1 MRSLFKIKKKESA
14 GLFIDKGLY
23 RYIALKGHPGAYEVT
38 RAFSGML
45 PATVGPDGEPYVD
58 PGKSLNQAL
67 KLIRGDVGDLGTS
80 VNLSLPTSDSLLRTV
95 PLPDM
100 ETEEA
105 RMAFRYDYERYFPF
119 SVNEAV
125 FDLAPVLYPLP
136 TGNDEKRF
144 IVASA
149 RKPFIDGIMD
159 SAINNDLDIM
169 ALEPAQIALERAIT
183 PPVPLADAVVYV
195 YAGKRRSVLILSWKG
210 NGIFHRSIADSFEE
224 GPTDFEKNTSE
235 FTTEHM
241 FVREIHSYLLFA
253 LSQIRGFE
261 PETMVIFGPGS
272 SEGLMTI
279 FKDTVEI
286 KSVIF
291 SNPFEVHGIDF
302 SSFDAGAGSWEIPL
316 GLALRDL

>member
-1 MRSLFKIKKKESA
+1 YFYSSVISL
-14 GLFIDKGLY
+14 
-23 RYIALKGHPGAYEVT
+23 
-38 RAFSGML
+38 
-45 PATVGPDGEPYVD
+45 
-58 PGKSLNQAL
+58 
-67 KLIRGDVGDLGTS
+67 
-80 VNLSLPTSDSLLRTV
+80 VNIFHDTSDSLLRTV

-119 SVNEAV
+119 TINEAV
-125 FDLAPVLYPLP
+125 FDLAPISYPLP
-136 TGNDEKRF
+136 GGKDEKRY

-149 RKPFIDGIMD
+149 RKSFIDGIMD
-159 SAINNDLDIM
+159 SAANNDLDIL

-183 PPVPLADAVVYV
+183 PPVPLSDAVVYV

-224 GPTDFEKNTSE
+224 GPTDFENIKSE

-241 FVREIHSYLLFA
+241 FVREIHSSLLFA

-261 PETMVIFGPGS
+261 PDTMVIFGPGS
-272 SEGLMTI
+272 SEGLMQI
-279 FKDTVEI
+279 FKETVQIE
-286 KSVIF
+286 SVIF
-291 SNPFEVHGIDF
+291 SNPFDVHGIDF
-302 SSFDAGAGSWEIPL
+302 SSYDSGAGNWEIPL